1 MTSESRIFKQ
11 VDVFSSAPFMGNPVA
26 VIFEADNLTSEQM
39 QNIARWTNLSE
50 TTFLQKPINNKAD
63 YKVRIFTPNGELP
76 FAGHPTLGTAHAWSE
91 NGGVSQDKDFL
102 FQECEAGLIKIKKNN
117 GKLYFEAPPTKRT
130 GEIESEYL
138 EQIVDSFGIKRSEVL
153 SCQWV
158 DNGPGWAVVQLES
171 ADNVLQLRPDLSKI
185 PNAMVGAIGNYPS
198 GSKFKYEM
206 RTFAPAAGV
215 SEDPVCGSMNASVA
229 QWLHLN
235 GETQGSYSVSQGS
248 VIGRAG
254 EIDILIDENGAIWVG
269 GKTTTLFDGT
279 ANF

>member
-91 NGGVSQDKDFL
+91 NGGVSQDKNFL
-102 FQECEAGLIKIKKNN
+102 FQECESGLIKIKKNN
-117 GKLYFEAPPTKRT
+117 GKLYFEAPATKRT
-130 GEIESEYL
+130 GEIESEYP

-153 SCQWV
+153 SSQWV

>member
-153 SCQWV
+153 SSQWV

-198 GSKFKYEM
+198 DSKFKYEM

>member
-153 SCQWV
+153 SSQWV

>member
-39 QNIARWTNLSE
+39 QNIARWTNLPE

-153 SCQWV
+153 SSQWV

-254 EIDILIDENGAIWVG
+254 EIDIFIDENGAIWVG